1 MRNQLSHAGFCLT
14 IGLTML
20 LQSQTATAW
29 LPPSDTSRHSRAV
42 GVGVTVRT
50 RTRTVST
57 RNPHHHHTCAGI
69 PETPNKRTRIA
80 LSSAAPSIPEIAEFS
95 DAEESI
101 LSDLLTKSDA
111 NGGDLKQVVV
121 EALPKLPPGFIL
133 KIRQSSFHPE
143 EPVRRVASELN
154 QILEARMLEAKQTL
168 EDLLNAGEI
177 RKLDSLIGTN
187 AKKGMLDAA
196 FFNVLTM
203 NLMAAT
209 KAGDAPVTDVEKG
222 VAASR
227 LQILQHIYT
236 RCQEEVEKNIP
247 AGTALLNKLLRTDQ
261 QSIRVNLYGYYLTPP
276 KKTIESPDGK
286 VIELSGTAAVLV
298 PPIELVEAI
307 GAAVKHIRTVE
318 QAGAMDRES
327 AAAMVESCR
336 NVAKEARMTIA
347 EYYGVESTE
356 LAAFEE
362 GLQPVFRPASADS
375 IYIQGE

>member
-14 IGLTML
+14 VGFTML
-20 LQSQTATAW
+20 IQSQTATAW
-29 LPPSDTSRHSRAV
+29 LPPSRRRAV
-42 GVGVTVRT
+42 A
-50 RTRTVST
+50 TRTVST
-57 RNPHHHHTCAGI
+57 RNHPSHTAAAI
-69 PETPNKRTRIA
+69 PETPKRTRIV
-80 LSSAAPSIPEIAEFS
+80 LSSAAPPIPEIAEFS

-111 NGGDLKQVVV
+111 NGGDLKQVVE
-121 EALPKLPPGFIL
+121 EALPTLPPGFIL
-133 KIRQSSFHPE
+133 KLRQSSVHPE

-154 QILEARMLEAKQTL
+154 QILEARMLTAKQTL

-177 RKLDSLIGTN
+177 RKLDSLIGKN

-286 VIELSGTAAVLV
+286 VIELSGNAAVLV

-318 QAGAMDRES
+318 KAGAMDRES
-327 AAAMVESCR
+327 TAAMVESCR

-375 IYIQGE
+375 PYIQGE